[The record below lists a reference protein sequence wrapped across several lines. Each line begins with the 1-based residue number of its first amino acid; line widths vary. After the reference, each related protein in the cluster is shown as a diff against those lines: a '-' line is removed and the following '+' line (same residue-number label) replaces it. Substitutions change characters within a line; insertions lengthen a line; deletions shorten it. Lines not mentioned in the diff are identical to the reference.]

1 MVVEIRAVVNDGKLL
16 CVCGEDFMF
25 RVVTI
30 TIRVGWLLITIPLTV
45 IGFFLAFFK
54 VKNSSTKKGYE
65 QGVMETTAVYEAKT
79 KELREK
85 LFETLSKLQDTQGY
99 YKGLLAMYT
108 VASSVSNL
116 KGQISQEDI
125 DYIDVLIGG
134 VSKERLPQEV
144 KYEIEKILNN
154 PLKISAAFDVAKKSG
169 VEIKI
174 FDEIVEIIS
183 SRSSQENGSQQEVF
197 EMWCSLNAG

>member
-1 MVVEIRAVVNDGKLL
+1 
-16 CVCGEDFMF
+16 MF